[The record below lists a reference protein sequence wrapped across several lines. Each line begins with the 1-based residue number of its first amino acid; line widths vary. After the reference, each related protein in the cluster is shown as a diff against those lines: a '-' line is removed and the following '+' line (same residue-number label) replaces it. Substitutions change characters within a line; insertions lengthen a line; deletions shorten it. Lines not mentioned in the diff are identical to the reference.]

1 MDPNEPVDLANHPL
15 LIPDGYEIYTKPTEY
30 LANFIRSNI
39 AQGHHGC
46 SSWGG
51 GGLGKTT
58 ALHFLSENASRWLVD
73 EHRQQIGIAASMVM
87 PSGTRRS
94 DRQFWSVMNQRLKQ
108 PSATRLDAGTA
119 MERVV
124 NLICTRCGQA
134 RQRRMV
140 LFIDNAQRITEG
152 EFQYLEDLDSRIR
165 EEKLALFLVLMR
177 QSDAEGVD
185 IGDDWLDRPSHT
197 VRRWF
202 METTPFRPLQGIVE
216 VTHAMSRYDRAA
228 TYPTP
233 DMPFSR
239 AFARRAFDEKGW
251 TLAREAPKVM
261 ARVAV
266 LRTRY
271 RLPASEAWPMAT
283 FTLTV
288 RNLLLC
294 AYRDPNFAGFSNEQI
309 DEAILNSGYLRL
321 EYVRAKMR
329 MPDQIALQ
337 IAQCSAGMG
346 ESPTEEAA

>member
-1 MDPNEPVDLANHPL
+1 MDTHDPIDLTDHPL
-15 LIPDGYEIYTKPTEY
+15 LIPDGYQIYTKPTEY
-30 LANFIRSNI
+30 VANFIRSNI

-51 GGLGKTT
+51 GWLGKTT
-58 ALHFLSENASRWLVD
+58 TLQFLSDNAPRWLVN

-94 DRQFWSVMNQRLKQ
+94 DRQFWSAMNQRMKQ

-119 MERVV
+119 MERLV

-140 LFIDNAQRITEG
+140 LFIDNAQRITDG
-152 EFQYLEDLDSRIR
+152 EFQYLEDLDGRIR

-228 TYPTP
+228 THPTP
-233 DMPFSR
+233 DMSFTR
-239 AFARRAFDEKGW
+239 AFARRAFDEKSW

-261 ARVAV
+261 TRLGA
-266 LRTRY
+266 LRSRY

-288 RNLLLC
+288 RNLLLT
-294 AYRDPNFAGFSNEQI
+294 AHRDPHFAGFNDAQI

-329 MPDQIALQ
+329 MPDQIAQQ
-337 IAQCSAGMG
+337 IAHR
-346 ESPTEEAA
+346 AAPGADAPAETA